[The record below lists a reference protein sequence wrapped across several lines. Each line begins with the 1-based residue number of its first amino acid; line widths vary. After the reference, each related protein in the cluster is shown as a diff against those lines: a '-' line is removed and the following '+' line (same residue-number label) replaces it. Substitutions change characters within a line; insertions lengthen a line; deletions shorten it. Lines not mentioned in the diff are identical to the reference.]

1 MTYEKEH
8 ILITCV
14 AYFDSKSFAS
24 AWLNPQ
30 QPVNHNTAVEQ
41 QYSINLDLS
50 VEGEKV
56 FSLRMKSLIF

>member
-1 MTYEKEH
+1 MTYEKEQ

-14 AYFDSKSFAS
+14 AYFDSEGFVSAS
-24 AWLNPQ
+24 LNPQ
-30 QPVNHNTAVEQ
+30 QTISHNTAVEQ

-56 FSLRMKSLIF
+56 FSLMMKSLIF